1 MPSIFIEKTNS
12 NFKVRARSLKTDPVR
27 GSKTRTFPSLALAR
41 AFKKKLRGQFDKGN
55 FNFFCGTKSHFTIG
69 EVIKLILTQP
79 HEINANT
86 LSVLQR
92 ISAST
97 PISSVPAEK
106 VDSSHWYN
114 LAVYMH
120 EHWKNQPQTIAHNLS
135 TLKTQLQDA
144 KTILRCN
151 VDLSSY
157 SDALST
163 LKRKGYI
170 AQSVERTRRPT
181 YVELNT
187 ITARL
192 RKECS
197 NKRRKIPLLD
207 IFEFA
212 IETAARLGEIC
223 SERISW
229 QNFDKD
235 AGTLTITKRK
245 SPKKGREVRS
255 CFELSPKAI
264 EIIERQP
271 RGKDTDPIFPYN
283 KSSVGSAWRTIMK
296 ELNIIDLRFHDLRA
310 EALCRLYDRG
320 WDLSA
325 ISKVSGHRDLNIL
338 NNTYLRLYPTYVS
351 KRLV

>member
-1 MPSIFIEKTNS
+1 MPSIFIEKVNTKY
-12 NFKVRARSLKTDPVR
+12 KVRVR
-27 GSKTRTFPSLALAR
+27 GLKNDPFKGQKTRTFPSR
-41 AFKKKLRGQFDKGN
+41 AQAEAFIKKLQKQFKSGD
-55 FNFFCGTKSHFTIG
+55 FSFFCGTKSYLTIG
-69 EVIKLILTQP
+69 EVIELIIKHPQDTPKSTISL
-79 HEINANT
+79 
-86 LSVLQR
+86 LKR
-92 ISAST
+92 ISEETS
-97 PISSVPAEK
+97 ISSVPAEK
-106 VDSSHWYN
+106 VNGSHWYN
-114 LAVYMH
+114 LAVYMR
-120 EHWKNQPQTIAHNLS
+120 ENWKNQPQTIAHNLS

-157 SDALST
+157 PDALST
-163 LKRKGYI
+163 LKRKGYVT
-170 AQSVERTRRPT
+170 QSKERTRRPT
-181 YVELNT
+181 QLELNT

-192 RKECS
+192 RLESS

-212 IETAARLGEIC
+212 IETAARVGEIC
-223 SERISW
+223 SKRISW
-229 QNFDKD
+229 QNYDED

-283 KSSVGSAWRTIMK
+283 KNSFGSAWRTIMK
-296 ELNIIDLRFHDLRA
+296 ELNIQDLRFHDLRA
-310 EALCRLYDRG
+310 EALCRLYDKG

-338 NNTYLRLYPTYVS
+338 NNIYLRFYPSYTS
-351 KRLV
+351 RLVA